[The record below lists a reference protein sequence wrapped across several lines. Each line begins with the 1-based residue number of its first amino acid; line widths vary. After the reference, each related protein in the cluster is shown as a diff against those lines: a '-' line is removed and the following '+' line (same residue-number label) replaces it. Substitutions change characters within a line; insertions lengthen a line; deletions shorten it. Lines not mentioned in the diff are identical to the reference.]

1 MIATWLTLL
10 FLLTALL
17 AAPLLLVVRSGPLQV
32 LLIVAVL
39 AAGLLGWLRAL
50 RRLSEIFDG

>member
-1 MIATWLTLL
+1 LL